1 MSSRRWVRPLLA
13 FIITFGLLAV
23 AASLVRAFA
32 VYQRL
37 YSLGMQVD
45 DPGAAS
51 RATEELAR
59 MDARYLPIFLAVALL
74 AAGLMATVF
83 ALWRPKAKN
92 SLPPPLPT
100 GR

>member
-1 MSSRRWVRPLLA
+1 M
-13 FIITFGLLAV
+13 T
-23 AASLVRAFA
+23 ASLVRAFA

-59 MDARYLPIFLAVALL
+59 MDERYLPIFLAVALL
-74 AAGLMATVF
+74 ASALMAVVF
-83 ALWRPKAKN
+83 ALWRPKAKTG
-92 SLPPPLPT
+92 LPPPLPA

>member
-1 MSSRRWVRPLLA
+1 MPSRRWVRPLLA

-37 YSLGMQVD
+37 YSLGLQVD

-59 MDARYLPIFLAVALL
+59 MDERYLPIFLAVALL
-74 AAGLMATVF
+74 AAEA
-83 ALWRPKAKN
+83 RQ
-92 SLPPPLPT
+92 
-100 GR
+100 